1 MVNRL
6 ILRIL
11 FYFKMSIK
19 SFLSVFLARHVV
31 RKNLVWKNNAVLCQ
45 QKMMRKLVMR
55 AKNTDFGLDHSFS
68 KIKTYNDFKK
78 NIPLRDYEGLKP
90 YINKIIAGKSGVLW
104 PNKPIYFCKTSGTTS
119 GSKFIPITKESMP
132 FHLKAAKDAI
142 LTYIL
147 ESKNTNI
154 VNGKMIFLQ
163 GSPVLKRT
171 GNILT
176 GRLSGIVAHHI
187 PFYLKKNRLPSYK
200 TNCID
205 DWESKVD
212 AIVEETINKKMSVIS
227 GIPPW
232 VQMYFE
238 KLQKKSGKLIGD
250 LFPDFDL
257 FIFGG
262 VNYEPYKNTFEKL
275 IGRKVDGLEL
285 YPASEGFIAYQDS
298 QKEKGML
305 LCVNHG
311 VFYEFIDVNDFFDKS
326 PKRVDLSGVKT
337 GVNYVIILNTNA
349 GLWGYCIGDTVR
361 FVSKDPYRIIVT
373 GRIKHFTSAFG
384 EHVIAEEVERSLK
397 ETLLIYPAEI
407 KELHVAPQ
415 VNPEKG
421 LPYHEWFIEFEKKPD
436 DLEGFKNS
444 LDVCLQNNNSYYRDL
459 VSGGVLREL
468 KITCVGKNGFIKF
481 MKEAGKLGGQNKVPR
496 LANDREIA
504 EKINLYR
511 E

>member
-163 GSPVLKRT
+163 G
-171 GNILT
+171 
-176 GRLSGIVAHHI
+176 
-187 PFYLKKNRLPSYK
+187 
-200 TNCID
+200 
-205 DWESKVD
+205 
-212 AIVEETINKKMSVIS
+212 
-227 GIPPW
+227 
-232 VQMYFE
+232 
-238 KLQKKSGKLIGD
+238 
-250 LFPDFDL
+250 
-257 FIFGG
+257 FGG
-262 VNYEPYKNTFEKL
+262 
-275 IGRKVDGLEL
+275 
-285 YPASEGFIAYQDS
+285 
-298 QKEKGML
+298 
-305 LCVNHG
+305 
-311 VFYEFIDVNDFFDKS
+311 
-326 PKRVDLSGVKT
+326 
-337 GVNYVIILNTNA
+337 
-349 GLWGYCIGDTVR
+349 
-361 FVSKDPYRIIVT
+361 
-373 GRIKHFTSAFG
+373 
-384 EHVIAEEVERSLK
+384 
-397 ETLLIYPAEI
+397 
-407 KELHVAPQ
+407 
-415 VNPEKG
+415 
-421 LPYHEWFIEFEKKPD
+421 KP
-436 DLEGFKNS
+436 L
-444 LDVCLQNNNSYYRDL
+444 
-459 VSGGVLREL
+459 
-468 KITCVGKNGFIKF
+468 
-481 MKEAGKLGGQNKVPR
+481 
-496 LANDREIA
+496 
-504 EKINLYR
+504 
-511 E
+511 